1 MSQSAS
7 VCRLPRPGS
16 RGIIKAGQ
24 GVGPSLGIVLATW
37 LGYNATL
44 GPDQPAAVALN
55 MRYLVAALYLV
66 SAILQFIGLALI
78 YNLDKK
84 TLERME
90 SELRER
96 REEAA
101 ENAEV

>member
-1 MSQSAS
+1 MVRSAVS
-7 VCRLPRPGS
+7 RSARVCRLPRPGS

-55 MRYLVAALYLV
+55 MRYLTPTMYLIGGVLSLV
-66 SAILQFIGLALI
+66 SYGLI
-78 YNLDKK
+78 YNLDRK
-84 TLERME
+84 TLNTMKGD
-90 SELRER
+90 L
-96 REEAA
+96 EARHA
-101 ENAEV
+101 AH

>member
-1 MSQSAS
+1 MVRSAVSQSAG

-16 RGIIKAGQ
+16 RGITKTGQ

-55 MRYLVAALYLV
+55 MRYLTPTMYLIGGILSLV
-66 SAILQFIGLALI
+66 SYGLI
-78 YNLDKK
+78 YNLDRK
-84 TLERME
+84 TLNTMKGD
-90 SELRER
+90 L
-96 REEAA
+96 EARHA
-101 ENAEV
+101 AH